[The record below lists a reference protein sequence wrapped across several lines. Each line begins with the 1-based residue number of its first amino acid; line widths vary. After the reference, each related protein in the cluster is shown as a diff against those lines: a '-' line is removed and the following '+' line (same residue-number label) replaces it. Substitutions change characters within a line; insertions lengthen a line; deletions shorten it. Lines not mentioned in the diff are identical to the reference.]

1 MPPQSTYKS
10 SNFRHRKRP
19 ENIVIFR
26 PLFTGKEKD
35 SETGYYY
42 FGARYYNSDLSL
54 WLSVDPMSDKY
65 PSLSPYNY
73 CAWNPMKLVDPNG
86 REVWKPNEQG
96 NLVAEKGDN
105 AWTLSQYLNTTPNI
119 ATGLLEEQ
127 GYSVNSSGVLNLK
140 EGDVFEID
148 RGTKENQSNVNLGVV
163 GNLIRQRA
171 GSGVAKDMFS
181 NYWAGNGDISLTG
194 EQFAGILMYI
204 KESDQS
210 PTVADGSSKVIDF
223 YNSQV
228 YSLAFGRA
236 TITADEKQRITGFK
250 DIYDFDSK
258 PIGQR
263 NLINEIKTRAVNMA
277 SKKLGNGK
285 SFKVSYP

>member
-1 MPPQSTYKS
+1 MPSQFTYKTTTFS
-10 SNFRHRKRP
+10 SQISL
-19 ENIVIFR
+19 ENIPIF
-26 PLFTGKEKD
+26 PPDSSGKEKD
-35 SETGYYY
+35 AETGYHY

-54 WLSVDPMSDKY
+54 WLSVDPMADKY

-73 CAWNPMKLVDPNG
+73 CAWNPMKLVDPDG
-86 REVWKPNEQG
+86 MELWKPDERG

-105 AWTLSQYLNTTPNI
+105 AWTLSRYLNTTPSI

-127 GYSVNSSGVLNLK
+127 GYSVNSNGVLNLK

-148 RGTKENQSNVNLGVV
+148 YGTKAKQSNVDLGAV
-163 GNLIRQRA
+163 GNLIRQCA

-181 NYWAGNGDISLTG
+181 NYWAGNGDMSLTG

-204 KESDQS
+204 KESGQS

-223 YNSQV
+223 YDSPV

-236 TITADEKQRITGFK
+236 TITADEKQRITGFM

-263 NLINEIKTRAVNMA
+263 NVINEIKTRAVNMA

>member
-1 MPPQSTYKS
+1 
-10 SNFRHRKRP
+10 
-19 ENIVIFR
+19 
-26 PLFTGKEKD
+26 
-35 SETGYYY
+35 
-42 FGARYYNSDLSL
+42 
-54 WLSVDPMSDKY
+54 MSDKY

-223 YNSQV
+223 YNS
-228 YSLAFGRA
+228 
-236 TITADEKQRITGFK
+236 
-250 DIYDFDSK
+250 
-258 PIGQR
+258 
-263 NLINEIKTRAVNMA
+263 
-277 SKKLGNGK
+277 
-285 SFKVSYP
+285 